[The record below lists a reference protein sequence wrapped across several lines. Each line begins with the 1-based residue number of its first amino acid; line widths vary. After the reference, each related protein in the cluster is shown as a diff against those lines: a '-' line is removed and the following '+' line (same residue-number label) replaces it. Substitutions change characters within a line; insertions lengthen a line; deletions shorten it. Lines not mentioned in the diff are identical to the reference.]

1 MPEIA
6 FWTDE
11 QKCKK
16 YKRKKKEGKEKLYK
30 KQT

>member
-1 MPEIA
+1 MPEIV

-16 YKRKKKEGKEKLYK
+16 YKRKRVKKKEGKQKL
-30 KQT
+30 